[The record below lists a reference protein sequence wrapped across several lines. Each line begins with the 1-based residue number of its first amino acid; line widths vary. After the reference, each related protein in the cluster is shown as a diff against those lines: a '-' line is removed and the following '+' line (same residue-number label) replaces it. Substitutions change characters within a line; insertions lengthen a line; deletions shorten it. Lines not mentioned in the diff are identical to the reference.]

1 MRRTSA
7 VRLTGTAIACALTVV
22 CGYYAA
28 VYAIAALSPDG
39 TAYDTV
45 GAVALMLATCGLGS
59 LTLGGIR

>member
-1 MRRTSA
+1 MKTSA
-7 VRLTGTAIACALTVV
+7 ARRIATAVACALTVV
-22 CGYYAA
+22 CAYYAA

-59 LTLGGIR
+59 LALGGIR